1 MATTTLTDPAD
12 PADPTDPTEPAD
24 PADRADP
31 ADPADPDRRA
41 GPGKRTNPVRR
52 GGGVRGGAAGL
63 AAWLTAGRRLPLVAL
78 AWVGAYGALR
88 VYWASGHQPE
98 NMSPV
103 DTDLVA
109 FTGWAGVALC
119 GAAAVVLAALAA
131 PRADALAPL
140 PRRVLLAAAW
150 TVALCLVASSALL
163 LLDVVG
169 GVLPGLGIRFYPLGA
184 LSRAACA
191 AAGIMTGLSAL
202 AYARRTRAGCD
213 RCGRR
218 DGAAG
223 PLAATPAWAFWAAYL
238 AVAGCLARIAAQAA
252 VGFGESPLA
261 GGPSAI
267 LFEAGF
273 LLGGSLLPLA
283 LVHSFGRTWPRLVPV
298 LGGRRVPR
306 RLVLWPGAAISGGLT
321 VYFGLMLLQMFWER
335 LNGRNPFPAEG
346 GLDLPEA
353 FFWVAVPSYLLWGA
367 GMAVAARAY
376 ARRTRVPC
384 PSCAR

>member
-1 MATTTLTDPAD
+1 MATTLTDPAD
-12 PADPTDPTEPAD
+12 RTDVTDHADGG
-24 PADRADP
+24 
-31 ADPADPDRRA
+31 RA
-41 GPGKRTNPVRR
+41 GLR
-52 GGGVRGGAAGL
+52 GLVGR
-63 AAWLTAGRRLPLVAL
+63 LTAGRRLPLVAL

-88 VYWASGHQPE
+88 VYWASGRRPGDL
-98 NMSPV
+98 SPV
-103 DTDLVA
+103 GTDLVV
-109 FTGWAGVALC
+109 FTGWAAAALC
-119 GAAAVVLAALAA
+119 GAAALVLAALAA

-150 TVALCLVASSALL
+150 TIAACLVASSALL

-202 AYARRTRAGCD
+202 AHARRARAGCG

-218 DGAAG
+218 AGAPG
-223 PLAATPAWAFWAAYL
+223 PLAATPAWALWAAYL

-252 VGFGESPLA
+252 VGFGESPLS

-283 LVHSFGRTWPRLVPV
+283 LVHSFGRTWPRPVPG

-306 RLVLWPGAAISGGLT
+306 RLVLWPGAAISGALT
-321 VYFGLMLLQMFWER
+321 VYFGLMLLQMLWER

-376 ARRTRVPC
+376 ARRTRVAC
-384 PSCAR
+384 PSCGR